1 MDNHF
6 RTVCLPGFNPYDFHS
21 IYNVVTLNSI
31 LRPFVR
37 LELNRLNENIK
48 EMRRQ
53 QMWGDEMAFI
63 GNKRSVL

>member
-1 MDNHF
+1 MEKHLGK
-6 RTVCLPGFNPYDFHS
+6 VCLPGFDTYAFHS

-48 EMRRQ
+48 EIRRQ
-53 QMWGDEMAFI
+53 QMWGDEMAFT